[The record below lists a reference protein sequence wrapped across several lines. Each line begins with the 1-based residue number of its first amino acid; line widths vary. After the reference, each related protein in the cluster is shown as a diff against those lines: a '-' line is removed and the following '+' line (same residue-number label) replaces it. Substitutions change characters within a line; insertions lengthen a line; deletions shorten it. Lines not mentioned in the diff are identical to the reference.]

1 MKIQKNSLAVS
12 SSLVVLSIILLIAV
26 ASTFAVLYGFGG
38 RTTTSVTT
46 STVTVAGETS
56 TKTVYYA
63 NSSGSSSSGLNA
75 IEIYN
80 RTRPSIVT
88 VQGTQNQSSVFGVQT
103 VSVLGSGFVV
113 NYGNSDYVVTN
124 YHVAGATSN
133 LTVTFSDGNSY
144 AASLVGSDPYVDLAV
159 LSVERAPS
167 SEFHVL
173 QLVPS
178 STLLVGAPVVV
189 IGNPFGLSGSMTF
202 GIISALG
209 RTLQD
214 PTAGNFSI
222 ADVIQFSA
230 PINPGNSGGPLLD
243 SSGQVVGITTA
254 VVSGSQGVGFA
265 IPSDAIIKELPSL
278 ISTGTYTEHS
288 YLGIQGSDM
297 NYQLAKAINTN
308 YTYGV
313 LVASTIQGS
322 PAAQAGLRGG
332 NTLVIVNGQQYLIG
346 GDIIVSINGT
356 KIVDNDA
363 LAAYLQEYTVPGQT
377 VVLGI
382 LRAGSYTTVQL
393 TLGARPQP

>member
-159 LSVERAPS
+159 LSVESAPS